1 MNGLK
6 RPLRPPD
13 WADVHSGPVRPAIGT
28 ARGAYETALGE
39 MPPWAKAAL
48 AIRNRVVG
56 VFGLET
62 PDMGQGM
69 ADLPVISETDEA
81 YELGLEDRHLTFT
94 ILTQVRDGEAAV
106 TTNIWFN
113 HWAGRLYLAL
123 VLIPHKLILR
133 GALRRLA

>member
-1 MNGLK
+1 MTGLK

-13 WADVHSGPVRPAIGT
+13 WADTHSGPVRPAIAT
-28 ARGAYETALGE
+28 ARGAYETALGT
-39 MPPWAKAAL
+39 MPRWAEVAL

-56 VFGLET
+56 IFGLQT

-69 ADLPVISETDEA
+69 ADLPVLTDTDEA

-94 ILTQVRDGEAAV
+94 ILTEMRGGEAAV
-106 TTNIWFN
+106 TTSIWYN
-113 HWAGRLYLAL
+113 HWAGRLYLPV